1 MLTIKN
7 VTKVFNMTG
16 NKDDARKA
24 LDNLNLTIND
34 GEFVTII
41 GSNGSGKTT
50 TLNIITGEKMPDSGK
65 VLLSGMDITK
75 LKVHQRA
82 KYFGRVFQ
90 DPMIGTSAE
99 MSCLENMELSFRRG
113 KHRSMLKWGF
123 SDNTVKLLFQKQ
135 LAEFDLGLENRL
147 SQKVGVMSGG
157 QRQALTLLMASTD
170 CRIDTEKEFYTM
182 HVNVETGALRVQA
195 KKEILELQ
203 NKIKEAKKAN
213 KTTGT
218 QVNETSVSELEAS
231 LKKLKADYK
240 TKIKEKAELCKNE
253 AIDFYRKAVEQYK
266 LHIVDGS
273 DEMKVEEYL
282 ALSKKLHDFNQDR
295 QILLLDEHTAAL
307 DPKTAKKVLDL
318 TDKIVREKHLTTLMI
333 THNMKD
339 ALTYG
344 DRLIMFHEGHII
356 LDVSGEEKKKLK
368 IQDLLDKFALL

>member
-24 LDNLNLTIND
+24 LDNLNLTVND

-195 KKEILELQ
+195 EREINELQ
-203 NKIKEAKKAN
+203 NRIKEAKKVN
-213 KTTGT
+213 KTAGT
-218 QVNETSVSELEAS
+218 QANEINVSELEAS

-240 TKIKEKAELCKNE
+240 GKIKEKAEVCKNE
-253 AIDFYRKAVEQYK
+253 AIEFYRKAVEQYK
-266 LHIVDGS
+266 TNS
-273 DEMKVEEYL
+273 
-282 ALSKKLHDFNQDR
+282 
-295 QILLLDEHTAAL
+295 
-307 DPKTAKKVLDL
+307 
-318 TDKIVREKHLTTLMI
+318 I
-333 THNMKD
+333 T
-339 ALTYG
+339 
-344 DRLIMFHEGHII
+344 R
-356 LDVSGEEKKKLK
+356 
-368 IQDLLDKFALL
+368 